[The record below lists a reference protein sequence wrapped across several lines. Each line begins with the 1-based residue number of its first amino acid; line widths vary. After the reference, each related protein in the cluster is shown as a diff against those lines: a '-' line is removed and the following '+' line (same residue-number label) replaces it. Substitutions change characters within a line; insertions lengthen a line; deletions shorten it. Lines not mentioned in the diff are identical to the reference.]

1 MVAPSPTNHT
11 PATQRLPLACHTLC
25 LNPCIPQNLV
35 KPGHTPWSTTDP
47 EYQAFVK
54 EYEEGPRPAPTA
66 QALLEAHE
74 AARAAEEAKGPV
86 VTALMAFLQQKYE
99 AGGWRAVSPWQC
111 PDTCAPK
118 KDRVAPHEWQ
128 ENSPLVET
136 PSPCNDCTHTRS
148 RPPHS
153 PQAPHSGAGGAR
165 GAASAAAAAAA
176 GVRAAAAGCP
186 LWTR

>member
-1 MVAPSPTNHT
+1 M
-11 PATQRLPLACHTLC
+11 LC
-25 LNPCIPQNLV
+25 LAPCIPQNLF

-99 AGGWRAVSPWQC
+99 AGGWRAVFPWQC
-111 PDTCAPK
+111 PDTCAPT
-118 KDRVAPHEWQ
+118 KDRVAPRM
-128 ENSPLVET
+128 SGRRTAPSLRLPPVAMTAPT
-136 PSPCNDCTHTRS
+136 PVHVHHTPR
-148 RPPHS
+148 RRLTRG
-153 PQAPHSGAGGAR
+153 QAGRTGQPAQQRQRQQA
-165 GAASAAAAAAA
+165 
-176 GVRAAAAGCP
+176 
-186 LWTR
+186 